1 MQNASAIRHL
11 CQAAAIFGVL
21 CITTIASAGIKSDR
35 QLAAIITQTPAPQI
49 VEEGTQMKIADQA
62 AAGMAGAQTF
72 WGIGESM
79 QPLYAP
85 NTAIVVRPIAYKDI
99 KKGMTLVYTKRN
111 GHVVAHSVIG
121 EDAHGYVV
129 QGVNNDQADRES
141 VNERNLIGVVVA
153 AYASSDS
160 VMRLEL
166 ARTLVSKGRLTR
178 EAARI

>member
-1 MQNASAIRHL
+1 MQNVPVIRHL
-11 CQAAAIFGVL
+11 CQTAVFIGAMAAS
-21 CITTIASAGIKSDR
+21 TIAFGGIKSDR

-49 VEEGTQMKIADQA
+49 VVEGSQMKSADEA
-62 AAGMAGAQTF
+62 AATMAGAQTF

-79 QPLYAP
+79 QPLYNP

-160 VMRLEL
+160 ALRIEL
-166 ARTLVSKGRLTR
+166 ARELVSKGRLTR

>member
-1 MQNASAIRHL
+1 MQNVPAIRHF
-11 CQAAAIFGVL
+11 CQTAVFIGAMFAAAV
-21 CITTIASAGIKSDR
+21 ANAGIKSDR

-49 VEEGTQMKIADQA
+49 VTEGSQMRIAEQA
-62 AAGMAGAQTF
+62 AAAISGGQTF

-79 QPLYAP
+79 QPLYNP
-85 NTAIVVRPIAYKDI
+85 NTAIVVRPIAYQDI
-99 KKGMTLVYTKRN
+99 KTGMTLVYTKRN
-111 GHVVAHSVIG
+111 GHVVAHSVVG

-153 AYASSDS
+153 AYAASDS
-160 VMRLEL
+160 VLRIEL
-166 ARTLVSKGRLTR
+166 ARELVSKGRLTR

>member
-1 MQNASAIRHL
+1 MQNAPAIRRL
-11 CQAAAIFGVL
+11 CHAVAFFGVL
-21 CITTIASAGIKSDR
+21 FAATVATAGIKSER

-49 VEEGTQMKIADQA
+49 VTEGSQMKTADQA
-62 AAGMAGAQTF
+62 AAAITGAQTF
-72 WGIGESM
+72 WGIGQSM
-79 QPLYAP
+79 QPLYNP

-121 EDAHGYVV
+121 EDAQGYVV
-129 QGVNNDQADRES
+129 QGVNNDEADRES

-160 VMRLEL
+160 ALRIEL
-166 ARTLVSKGRLTR
+166 ARQLVSKGRLTR

>member
-1 MQNASAIRHL
+1 MQNATAIRHL
-11 CQAAAIFGVL
+11 RLTAAFFGVL
-21 CITTIASAGIKSDR
+21 LAATIASAGIKSDR

-49 VEEGTQMKIADQA
+49 VAEGSQMQVAEQA
-62 AAGMAGAQTF
+62 AATISGAQTF

-79 QPLYAP
+79 QPLYNP
-85 NTAIVVRPIAYKDI
+85 NTALVVRPIAYKDI

-111 GHVVAHSVIG
+111 GHVVAHAVIG
-121 EDAHGYVV
+121 EDAQGYVV

-141 VNERNLIGVVVA
+141 VNERNMIGVVVR

-160 VMRLEL
+160 ALRIEL

>member
-1 MQNASAIRHL
+1 MRPRFSGCFLPRP
-11 CQAAAIFGVL
+11 V
-21 CITTIASAGIKSDR
+21 ASAGIKSDR

-49 VEEGTQMKIADQA
+49 VAEGSQMKIADQA
-62 AAGMAGAQTF
+62 AAAITGAQAF
-72 WGIGESM
+72 WGIGQSM
-79 QPLYAP
+79 QPLYNP

-121 EDAHGYVV
+121 EDAQGYVV
-129 QGVNNDQADRES
+129 QGVNNDEADRES

-160 VMRLEL
+160 ALRIEL
-166 ARTLVSKGRLTR
+166 ARQLVSKGRLTR

>member
-1 MQNASAIRHL
+1 MQNAAVIRQLRHWGAF
-11 CQAAAIFGVL
+11 CAVFFAASVA
-21 CITTIASAGIKSDR
+21 TAGIKSER

-49 VEEGTQMKIADQA
+49 VEDGSQMRMAEQA
-62 AAGMAGAQTF
+62 AAGIAGAQTF

-79 QPLYAP
+79 QPLYNP

-111 GHVVAHSVIG
+111 GHVVAHSVVG
-121 EDAHGYVV
+121 EDAQGYVV

-141 VNERNLIGVVVA
+141 VNERNLIGVVVS
-153 AYASSDS
+153 AYAASDS
-160 VMRLEL
+160 ELRIQL
-166 ARTLVSKGRLTR
+166 ARELVSKGRLTR

>member
-1 MQNASAIRHL
+1 MPNAFSIRHL
-11 CQAAAIFGVL
+11 RHTAAFLGAILAATF
-21 CITTIASAGIKSDR
+21 ASAGIKNDR

-49 VEEGTQMKIADQA
+49 VEEGSQMKTADHA
-62 AAGMAGAQTF
+62 AAALVGAQTF

-79 QPLYAP
+79 QPLYNP
-85 NTAIVVRPIAYKDI
+85 NTALVVQPIAYKNI

-111 GHVVAHSVIG
+111 GHVVAHSVVG
-121 EDAHGYVV
+121 EDAQGYVV

-153 AYASSDS
+153 AYAASDS
-160 VMRLEL
+160 ELRIEL

>member
-1 MQNASAIRHL
+1 MQNASAIRQL
-11 CQAAAIFGVL
+11 CHAAAILGVL
-21 CITTIASAGIKSDR
+21 CLTTISSAGIKSDR

-49 VEEGTQMKIADQA
+49 VAEGSQMKSADQA
-62 AAGMAGAQTF
+62 AAAMAGAQTF

-111 GHVVAHSVIG
+111 GHVVAHSVVG
-121 EDAHGYVV
+121 EDAQGYVV

-153 AYASSDS
+153 AYASTDS
-160 VMRLEL
+160 ELRIEL

>member
-1 MQNASAIRHL
+1 MQNASAIRQL
-11 CQAAAIFGVL
+11 CQAAAILGVL
-21 CITTIASAGIKSDR
+21 CVTTISSAGIKSDR

-49 VEEGTQMKIADQA
+49 VEEGSQMKIADQA
-62 AAGMAGAQTF
+62 AATMAGAQTF

-111 GHVVAHSVIG
+111 GHVVAHSVVG

-153 AYASSDS
+153 AYAASDS
-160 VMRLEL
+160 ELRIEL

>member
-1 MQNASAIRHL
+1 MQNVPAIRQL
-11 CQAAAIFGVL
+11 SQVVVFLGMIFA
-21 CITTIASAGIKSDR
+21 TTVASAGIKSDR

-49 VEEGTQMKIADQA
+49 VAEGSQMKIAEQA
-62 AAGMAGAQTF
+62 AAAMTGAQTF

-79 QPLYAP
+79 QPLYNP
-85 NTAIVVRPIAYKDI
+85 NTAIVVRPIAYRDI

-153 AYASSDS
+153 AYAASDS
-160 VMRLEL
+160 ELRIEL